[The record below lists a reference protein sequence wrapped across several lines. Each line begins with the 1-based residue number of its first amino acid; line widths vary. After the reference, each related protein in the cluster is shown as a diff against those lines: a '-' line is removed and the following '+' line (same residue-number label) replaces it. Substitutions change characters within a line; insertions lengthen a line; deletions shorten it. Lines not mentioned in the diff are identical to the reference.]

1 MSVCTNES
9 SWLPGFVIVVTNAGD
24 FGLLLWPSTVT
35 TMTRMTTTTTAMSIA
50 TTITTDT
57 DTMAISS
64 VEAVKIQKS
73 YFNVATPAKSQRQH
87 NIM

>member
-9 SWLPGFVIVVTNAGD
+9 SWLPLVIVVPNAGD

-35 TMTRMTTTTTAMSIA
+35 TMTRMTTAITAMSIA

-57 DTMAISS
+57 VTMAISS
-64 VEAVKIQKS
+64 VEAVKIQNS
-73 YFNVATPAKSQRQH
+73 NQ
-87 NIM
+87 